1 MMLYKFDLTRKNSK
15 IQNTKK
21 FVEIMW
27 YFCKFDLTR
36 KKFKIQCTKKFVKI
50 MRYFYKNFDLT
61 RKNSIIQNTKKSWKS
76 LQLWLDEKLNFN
88 TVCNNSIGSAREKS
102 SFLKLE
108 EMTGMMIT
116 ISSTLC
122 STIYDNN
129 KGLELLLQSK
139 HVWWLLMDIS
149 RTNSLLFKEKKIH
162 QKWSSSTT

>member
-36 KKFKIQCTKKFVKI
+36 K
-50 MRYFYKNFDLT
+50 
-61 RKNSIIQNTKKSWKS
+61 NSQIQNTKKSWKS

-88 TVCNNSIGSAREKS
+88 TVCNNSIDSAREKS

-129 KGLELLLQSK
+129 KGLELLQSK